1 MSGLFKVFD
10 GDVASPLGFK
20 ASGIHAGIKKA
31 KKDMALIVSD
41 VVGVGAAV
49 FTTNKA
55 CAAPVL
61 VSKQNIRQGMIKA
74 IVVNSGN
81 ANACTGQQ
89 GLENAWKV
97 AEVTAAELG
106 VEKGNII
113 VSSTGIIGVPMPM
126 EAVLQGISQAA
137 RELSY
142 DGGICAAEAIMTT
155 DLCMKKIAVAVEID
169 GRTVTIGGIAKGSGM
184 IHPNMATML
193 SFITTDIK
201 IDRGFLQ
208 SCLKEINNKTYSMIT
223 VDGDTSTN
231 DMVGVIA
238 NGMAGNE
245 QMNDSHPDKER
256 FIEAFYYINEYL
268 AKAIARDGEGATK
281 FLEAEVINAPT
292 VEDAQMAIR
301 SILGSS
307 LVKTAFFG
315 EDGNWGRILCSI
327 GYSGADYDMDKI
339 EIFLSSEAGM
349 LQIVKDGQGVGAS
362 EEKMLEILK
371 CRDIKITADF
381 HKGESNSK
389 GWGCDLSYDYVKING
404 AYRT

>member
-1 MSGLFKVFD
+1 MTEEYKVFD
-10 GDVASPLGFK
+10 GDVTSPLGFK

-31 KKDMALIVSD
+31 KKDMTLIVSD
-41 VVGVGAAV
+41 VIGEGAAV

-55 CAAPVL
+55 CAAPVI
-61 VSKQNIRQGMIKA
+61 VSKENIKQGKIKA

-81 ANACTGQQ
+81 ANACTGHQ
-89 GLENAWKV
+89 GIENAWKM
-97 AEVTAAELG
+97 AEATATALG
-106 VEKGNII
+106 VQKENII

-126 EAVLQGISQAA
+126 DTVLQGISQAA
-137 RELSY
+137 AELSY
-142 DGGICAAEAIMTT
+142 GGGISAAEAIMTT
-155 DLCMKKIAVAVEID
+155 DLSMKKIAVSLEID
-169 GRTVTIGGIAKGSGM
+169 GKTVTLGGIAKGSGM

-201 IDRGFLQ
+201 IEGSFLQ
-208 SCLKEINNKTYSMIT
+208 SCLKDATNKTYNMIT

-245 QMNDSHPDKER
+245 IMNEGHPDKEK
-256 FIEAFYYINEYL
+256 FLEAFYFINEYL
-268 AKAIARDGEGATK
+268 AKAIVGDGEGATK
-281 FLEAEVINAPT
+281 FLEAEVLNAPT
-292 VEDAQMAIR
+292 VEDAQMAIK

-339 EIFLSSEAGM
+339 EIFLSSDAGQ
-349 LQIVKDGQGVGAS
+349 LQIVKGGQGVGAS

-371 CRDIKITADF
+371 CKDIKITADF
-381 HKGESNSK
+381 HKGNATSK